1 MFKSKSKF
9 KGSLVLSLVLAATVA
24 LTACGSGQTNS
35 KGAAIENYPNK
46 PIEYIVPYA
55 AGGGVDLVARAVADA
70 LSKEW
75 GQPIT
80 VVNKPGGGGV
90 TGAQYALQQA
100 PADGYTVL
108 ANVVSNTSMLAA
120 GFNEPALKLDDQLF
134 VSRIVQDAPAFTV
147 KADAEWETFN
157 EFTEWAKQNPEQLT
171 WTTSGVSG
179 YSSFVAAEYMKEIGV
194 DFNKTGMVVTKGTA
208 ESLPMI
214 AGGDVVLGLH
224 PISEVS
230 TMVKAGKLKILAVQ
244 SEERSPYFPD
254 VPTASEQGI
263 NNLTATWWT
272 GLSVRKG
279 TPDDIVKKWNE
290 ALEKITKDAE
300 FIDKLKN
307 MQMEPSF
314 LNTEDYNEFVNTEAD
329 YYTDLATK
337 LGIRK

>member
-1 MFKSKSKF
+1 MFKNKSKF
-9 KGSLVLSLVLAATVA
+9 KGSLSLSVIIASAVA
-24 LTACGSGQTNS
+24 LTACGGGQTNS
-35 KGAAIENYPNK
+35 KGASVDNYPTK

-75 GQPIT
+75 GQPIN

-120 GFNEPALKLDDQLF
+120 GFNEPPLKLDDQIF

-147 KADAEWETFN
+147 KADAEWNNFS
-157 EFTEWAKQNPEQLT
+157 EFTEWAKQNPEKLT

-179 YSSFVAAEYMKEIGV
+179 YSSFVAAEYMKEIGI

-224 PISEVS
+224 PVSEVS

-244 SEERSPYFPD
+244 SEERSPNFPE
-254 VPTASEQGI
+254 VPTTQEQGI

-272 GLSVRKG
+272 GLSVRNG
-279 TPDDIVKKWNE
+279 TSDEVVKKWDE
-290 ALEKITKDAE
+290 ALAKISKDSA

-307 MQMEPSF
+307 VQMEPSY
-314 LNTEDYNEFVNTEAD
+314 LDTESYNEFVKTEAS